1 MSTTLIAR
9 KDFDDAIRSR
19 MILAIVGIFVFFASV
34 LVAAPAIFGDST
46 ADITTAEALS
56 LTIIPSET
64 LVPIVSLIV
73 GYMAIVGERQSG
85 SIKML
90 LGFPHSRRDVVAGK
104 FIGRTAVV
112 SIGIVVGFTVA
123 VLLGAGLYGSFPA
136 RDFAALLG
144 VTLYLALVFVGFAV
158 GVSAG
163 TASRGTAMAIVI
175 GMFILFNVFWQLIT
189 SLVLY
194 AVEGGDV
201 GTIPT
206 WHEFLVSI
214 SPMAAYESAART
226 FLDFEFPGFFGGPTT
241 DAAVAG
247 DPFFLQD
254 WFGFV
259 ILAVWMTVPLAIGY
273 WRFSRADLG

>member
-1 MSTTLIAR
+1 MSTKIIAR
-9 KDFDDAIRSR
+9 KDFDDARRSR
-19 MILAIVGIFVFFASV
+19 MILAIVSIFVLFASL
-34 LVAAPAIFGDST
+34 LVAAPELFGDST
-46 ADITTAEALS
+46 TDVSTAEALS
-56 LTIIPSET
+56 LTVIPAET

-90 LGFPHSRRDVVAGK
+90 LGFPHSRRDIVAGK
-104 FIGRTAVV
+104 LIGRTAVV
-112 SIGIVVGFTVA
+112 GLGIVVGFTVA
-123 VLLGAGLYGSFPA
+123 VLLGAVLYGSFPA

-158 GVSAG
+158 GVSAA
-163 TASRGTAMAIVI
+163 TSSRGTAMAIVV
-175 GMFILFNVFWQLIT
+175 GMFIIFNAFWNLLT
-189 SLVLY
+189 ALLLY
-194 AVEGGDV
+194 VVEGSNAGE
-201 GTIPT
+201 PT
-206 WHEFLVSI
+206 WYEFLVSL

-226 FLDFEFPGFFGGPTT
+226 VMDVEILPLFSGPTSE
-241 DAAVAG
+241 AAVSG

-259 ILAVWMTVPLAIGY
+259 ILAVWMFTPLAFGY